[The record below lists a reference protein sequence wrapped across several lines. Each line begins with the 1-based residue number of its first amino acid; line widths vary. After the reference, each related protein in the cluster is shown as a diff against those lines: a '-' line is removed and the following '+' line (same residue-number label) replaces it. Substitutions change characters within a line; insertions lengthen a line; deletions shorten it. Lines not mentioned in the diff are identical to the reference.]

1 MSARRPEVNKRI
13 VVCVDDFGF
22 SDAACEAAI
31 ELAAKGAI
39 SAVSC
44 AVDGAVAI
52 RHALP
57 LLAVATDTSL
67 GLHFNLT
74 EPATAPAHAKLGS
87 WLWRA
92 QVMRSID
99 TTQVREELR
108 RQLTRFETLFA
119 RPPDF
124 VDGHEHVHQ
133 LHALAPLLIEELSA
147 RYGTRVAVRS
157 TVPLH
162 FRGIKAGVIAHL
174 GGKHLLDLLHAHGL
188 TTNADFA
195 GVYDFSPRIPYAR
208 RMQQWLTSIA
218 DHGLIMCHP
227 ERAARRR
234 TDARSMEYLFLG
246 DEGWHRMRQ
255 HYSVRL
261 VQFSGTG

>member
-1 MSARRPEVNKRI
+1 MSAPRSEVSKRI
-13 VVCVDDFGF
+13 VVCADDFGF
-22 SDAACEAAI
+22 TDVACEAAI

-44 AVDGAVAI
+44 AVDGAAAA
-52 RHALP
+52 RHALA
-57 LLAVATDTSL
+57 LLAVSSGTSL

-74 EPATAPAHAKLGS
+74 EPATAPAHARLDS

-99 TTQVREELR
+99 TAQVRAELR
-108 RQLTRFETLFA
+108 RQLSRFETLFA

-133 LHALAPLLIEELSA
+133 LHAIAPLMIDELSA
-147 RYGTRVAVRS
+147 RYGSRIAVRS
-157 TVPLH
+157 TQPLQ
-162 FRGIKAGVIAHL
+162 FRGLKAGVIAQL
-174 GGKHLLDLLHAHGL
+174 GGKRLFQLLHAHGL

-195 GVYDFSPRIPYAR
+195 GVYDFSRRIPYAH
-208 RMQQWLTSIA
+208 RMQQWLASIA
-218 DHGLIMCHP
+218 DLGLIMCHP
-227 ERAARRR
+227 ERAPPER
-234 TDARSMEYLFLG
+234 TDARSLEYMFLG
-246 DEGWHRMRQ
+246 SETWHQLRQ

-261 VQFSGTG
+261 VQFSGTK